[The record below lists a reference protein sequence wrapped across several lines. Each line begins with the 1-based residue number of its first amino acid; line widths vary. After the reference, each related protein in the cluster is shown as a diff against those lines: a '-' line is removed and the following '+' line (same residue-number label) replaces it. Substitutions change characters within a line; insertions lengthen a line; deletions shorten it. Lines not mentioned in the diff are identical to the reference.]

1 MGVMH
6 PLGKRIRLAR
16 PALGRDEAS
25 ALRLV
30 LRDGFLTGGP
40 RIEAFE
46 RSVAAAAGARFAVAV
61 SSGTAALF
69 LALRAAGVG
78 QGDEVILPGFTF
90 PATAGAV
97 VAAAARPVVCDVDP
111 RSFNLDPAKLEAALT
126 PRTRAVMPVHLFG
139 LPAPMPPILEFAR
152 AHGLKVIEDAAC
164 ALGARLDGRPCGA
177 AGDLGCFSFHPR
189 KIVTTGEGGA
199 VVSNDEELVAKVRL
213 LRNHGIRRTAAG
225 MEFELP
231 AFNFRL
237 SDLHAAVGLAQMKHL
252 SAQLELRRE
261 LAAAM
266 RAELNGLPW
275 LQLPEE
281 PAGSSHGWQSFV
293 VRLAPDVDRAALLDH
308 LGRDA
313 IEAVP
318 GAYALHLT
326 RAFAP
331 LVAPAAPPVSA
342 ELHRSTLALPFHTF
356 LRPVE
361 LHRIAESL
369 AGFRKG

>member
-69 LALRAAGVG
+69 LALRAAGIG
-78 QGDEVILPGFTF
+78 PGDEVILPGFTF

-97 VAAAARPVVCDVDP
+97 VAAGARPVVCDVDP
-111 RSFNLDPAKLEAALT
+111 LSFNLDTAKLESALT

-177 AGDLGCFSFHPR
+177 AGHLGCFSFHPR
-189 KIVTTGEGGA
+189 KVVTTGEGGA
-199 VVSNDEELVAKVRL
+199 VVSDDEELVAKVRL
-213 LRNHGIRRTAAG
+213 LRNHGIRRTPAET
-225 MEFELP
+225 EFELP

-252 SAQLELRRE
+252 NAQLELRRE

-266 RAELNGLPW
+266 RAELRGLTW
-275 LQLPEE
+275 LELPEE
-281 PAGSSHGWQSFV
+281 PAGGSHGWQSFV
-293 VRLAPDVDRAALLDH
+293 VRLAQDVDRSALLDH

-342 ELHRSTLALPFHTF
+342 GLHSSTLALPFHTF

-369 AGFRKG
+369 GSFRNG